1 MEIKKFLR
9 GELSVAVSFWGY
21 FIGLNVVA
29 FLIFGFFGSVFN
41 WRPLFLFCG
50 TAFFLIPIQILT
62 LQGVWRSSSKSKWS
76 IILKWLLVILVSYNF
91 INNFFTF
98 IVVSNVESTKKV
110 KEKSNF
116 IKLDKAVLKCQ
127 NSKETLYVKY
137 DLTIME
143 ATVSK
148 QPFNNSNTDFVVY
161 ELNQQASDK
170 DVYFFKRSDNLVI
183 YFLDLNERLELRDT
197 RSVSSYNCV
206 YLKL

>member
-1 MEIKKFLR
+1 MEVKKFLR
-9 GELSVAVSFWGY
+9 GELSVAVSFWVY

-29 FLIFGFFGSVFN
+29 FLIFVFFGSVFN

-98 IVVSNVESTKKV
+98 IVVSNVESTKTV

-183 YFLDLNERLELRDT
+183 YFLDLNERLQLRDT
-197 RSVSSYNCV
+197 SSVSSYNCV